1 MTTFLTLTIVG
12 IVVGCIY
19 ALSATGLVVTYITS
33 GIFNFAHGAVGMI
46 AAFTYWKLVVDEG
59 WPAILALPFILLVF
73 APLLG
78 VLIDTLIMRNLHAAS
93 EEVRVIVT
101 VALMLA
107 LLGVGLFYWDP
118 GVPRTIPRFFE
129 QEHVT
134 IFSVTI
140 TYHQI

>member
-1 MTTFLTLTIVG
+1 MTTFLTLTVVG
-12 IVVGCIY
+12 IVIGCIY

-59 WPAILALPFILLVF
+59 WPAYLALPFILLVF

-78 VLIDTLIMRNLHAAS
+78 VLIDELIMRNLHSAS

-101 VALMLA
+101 VALMLF
-107 LLGVGLFYWDP
+107 LLGRGLFSWP
-118 GVPRTIPRFFE
+118 
-129 QEHVT
+129 
-134 IFSVTI
+134 
-140 TYHQI
+140 

>member
-46 AAFTYWKLVVDEG
+46 AAFTYWKLAVDEG
-59 WPAILALPFILLVF
+59 WPAILALPFILFVF

-78 VLIDTLIMRNLHAAS
+78 ILIDLLIMRNLHTAS

-101 VALMLA
+101 VALMLC
-107 LLGVGLFYWDP
+107 LIGIGQWRWDP
-118 GVPRTIPRFFE
+118 GVARTIPRFFE
-129 QEHVT
+129 QDHLQL
-134 IFSVTI
+134 FS
-140 TYHQI
+140 